1 MTVHFSGDV
10 SGDSIPERGELGRS
24 DFCKK
29 SFFGS
34 LKYSLFSRKMWE
46 FIKFLNTENKT
57 FFVKKSIIFFTY
69 QSKMKKYVFG
79 IFLKIF
85 YFSQNLEIYEKI

>member
-1 MTVHFSGDV
+1 MSDLLKNIAKIVNFREFFMIQLHKKVGNLTVHFSGDV

-34 LKYSLFSRKMWE
+34 
-46 FIKFLNTENKT
+46 
-57 FFVKKSIIFFTY
+57 
-69 QSKMKKYVFG
+69 
-79 IFLKIF
+79 
-85 YFSQNLEIYEKI
+85 

>member
-1 MTVHFSGDV
+1 MSDLLKNIAKIVKFRIFFMIKLCKKVGNLTVHFSGDV

-34 LKYSLFSRKMWE
+34 
-46 FIKFLNTENKT
+46 
-57 FFVKKSIIFFTY
+57 
-69 QSKMKKYVFG
+69 
-79 IFLKIF
+79 
-85 YFSQNLEIYEKI
+85 